1 MGISGMQGE
10 KGPPGMQGMPGGG
23 AIYTRWGQTACPA
36 DQGTELVYVGRA
48 GGTDFRE
55 SGGASNYLC
64 MPDDPDYLQSQSD
77 VQDISHVVGVEYF
90 YAGHPLS
97 PLNFHNVP
105 CAVCYVST
113 RSVSL
118 MIPAKT
124 VCPDDWTLE
133 YIGYLMA
140 DNNVH
145 TSRMTYECVDIDP
158 QSIPGLE
165 ANGRSSP
172 VAYFQIVEAVCG
184 GLACSP
190 YNAEAEL
197 TCVVCTR

>member
-1 MGISGMQGE
+1 MSGELEGLISASQGE
-10 KGPPGMQGMPGGG
+10 HPIISACQIILTIFNPKVGSKTLVMWLELSISMLV
-23 AIYTRWGQTACPA
+23 TRC
-36 DQGTELVYVGRA
+36 L
-48 GGTDFRE
+48 
-55 SGGASNYLC
+55 
-64 MPDDPDYLQSQSD
+64 
-77 VQDISHVVGVEYF
+77 
-90 YAGHPLS
+90 PLIFTMF
-97 PLNFHNVP
+97 PVR
-105 CAVCYVST
+105 CAVST

-184 GLACSP
+184 GLACTP